1 MGERTPALPHNPQH
15 SPFHFAEAA
24 PYSLHTFA
32 PGLTPYSA
40 PGAFSL
46 LAATELTDGVWYPL
60 GGFQGVRDSL
70 RGIAEELGV
79 CIRTGARVA
88 AIDTATGGA
97 GGGGGGDGGSLIA
110 TGVTLEGGERLAAD
124 VVVANRCGA
133 VVGWGGGWIRLC
145 IVCSELFTLAD
156 CRLVTVFRFFFRH

>member
-1 MGERTPALPHNPQH
+1 MGERTPALPHNPRH
-15 SPFHFAEAA
+15 APFHFAEAA
-24 PYSLHTFA
+24 PYSLHTSILPHLHTST

-88 AIDTATGGA
+88 AIDTAAGGA
-97 GGGGGGDGGSLIA
+97 GGGGGGGGGSLA
-110 TGVTLEGGERLAAD
+110 VTGVTLEGGERLVAD
-124 VVVANRCGA
+124 VVVANRCRA
-133 VVGWGGGWIRLC
+133 AVGWGLVGGFQAVHCL
-145 IVCSELFTLAD
+145 LG
-156 CRLVTVFRFFFRH
+156 TVHTG